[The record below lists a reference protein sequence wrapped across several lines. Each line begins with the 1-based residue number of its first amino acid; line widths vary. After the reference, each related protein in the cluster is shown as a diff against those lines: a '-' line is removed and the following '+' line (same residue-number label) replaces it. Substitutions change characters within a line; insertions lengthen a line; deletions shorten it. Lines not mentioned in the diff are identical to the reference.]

1 MKTQKY
7 VMVLL
12 TVPTTTVKQAY
23 ILDKKFKLIETIGE
37 AFNEKGDFQDSTR
50 TIMKKYGFND
60 LKNIQLGSANNIDEY
75 IQTVLKKS

>member
-23 ILDKKFKLIETIGE
+23 ILDKKFKLIEDIGE
-37 AFNEKGDFQDSTR
+37 AFNEKGDFLDSTR
-50 TIMKKYGFND
+50 NAMKKYGFTE
-60 LKNIQLGSANNIDEY
+60 LKDISLGSANSIDEY